1 LLVIEWIIGVAVE
14 IESVESLAVV
24 IVEGQP
30 EFDTLRQV
38 WIRKEMTP
46 ERNQVRVSLFDD
58 CLGPIGV
65 KSTCRDDLA
74 FENLPQ
80 LL

>member
-1 LLVIEWIIGVAVE
+1 LLVIERIVGVAVE